1 MQKGGSE
8 MAPDREDGFF
18 SINPNNWGPYAH
30 LPRPTTDAVEDLLK
44 LDRSEDSW
52 RLAVK
57 DLIIHAAKL
66 EIRVRELEALN
77 HGR

>member
-1 MQKGGSE
+1 MTTNHKDE
-8 MAPDREDGFF
+8 FF

-52 RLAVK
+52 KIAVK